1 MTHKLANVMI
11 QTLPLSPPEAT
22 PVGACFS
29 MATRGEAITYFSN
42 LQPFD
47 CHAAEDVNARHL
59 RMARFHVVSGVGQ
72 GELANAFGV
81 SRSTV
86 TRAVK
91 LFRDEG
97 ADGFFKQRRRRAR
110 TVVDA
115 PMAKRAQAMLAQGL
129 SGRAAARQLGV
140 SPSTFNENL
149 RAGVIVDGAKH
160 DAREGCEPTHRAVR
174 DTRDR
179 HAPMGRAA
187 RDVEGR
193 MLACAG
199 LMTQVEPE
207 FREPAHA
214 VERGGVLA
222 ALPML
227 LSEGLLGAANR
238 LLCLPKGYYGLSTI
252 VLFVALMTL
261 ARVRNPESLRY
272 QAPGEWGCVL
282 GLDRCPEVKTLR
294 RKIKLLAHAE
304 QTVRDWQAALARAWH
319 DADQDLYATLAVDGH
334 VKVYAGRKGKLAKHF
349 IARQK
354 LCLPASASYWIN
366 ALGGK
371 PLLCVHKPLD
381 PKMVKALEHDIVPQL
396 EALGVLPEHAPD
408 LTVPNSGA
416 PALTLVFDREGWSP
430 AVFRRLARRGLAV
443 ITWHKNFKGPPW
455 PESDFR
461 EVDTPLFGPA
471 HTHASRVVLAEK
483 PVELSNALTV
493 RQIRRRLDNGRQVA
507 LITTHPTM
515 TMEQVAGAMFSRWSQ
530 ENFFKYMRDEFNLD
544 ALPVHRLEPVDP
556 EATVVNPARRSVEK
570 LIRKA
575 RSRLAGVHHRIAQ
588 AHKNARHVALKR
600 HQAAAADLDR
610 EIDALKEQRK
620 DLPTHVRVAELPE
633 AEKLDALPVAERLFL
648 DIIRMIAYRAETRM
662 MPALIAAQGK
672 KPNAR
677 KLLRA
682 LLTSDADIVP
692 EPGAGIL
699 RVRFLGLANHA
710 CERSLAPLIDEL
722 NHTRTIYPGTNLTMV
737 YEMPGK
743 SPQHEVT

>member
-1 MTHKLANVMI
+1 M
-11 QTLPLSPPEAT
+11 
-22 PVGACFS
+22 
-29 MATRGEAITYFSN
+29 
-42 LQPFD
+42 
-47 CHAAEDVNARHL
+47 
-59 RMARFHVVSGVGQ
+59 
-72 GELANAFGV
+72 
-81 SRSTV
+81 
-86 TRAVK
+86 
-91 LFRDEG
+91 
-97 ADGFFKQRRRRAR
+97 
-110 TVVDA
+110 
-115 PMAKRAQAMLAQGL
+115 
-129 SGRAAARQLGV
+129 
-140 SPSTFNENL
+140 
-149 RAGVIVDGAKH
+149 
-160 DAREGCEPTHRAVR
+160 
-174 DTRDR
+174 
-179 HAPMGRAA
+179 
-187 RDVEGR
+187 
-193 MLACAG
+193 
-199 LMTQVEPE
+199 
-207 FREPAHA
+207 
-214 VERGGVLA
+214 
-222 ALPML
+222 
-227 LSEGLLGAANR
+227 
-238 LLCLPKGYYGLSTI
+238 
-252 VLFVALMTL
+252 
-261 ARVRNPESLRY
+261 RNPESLRY

-588 AHKNARHVALKR
+588 ERQARS
-600 HQAAAADLDR
+600 
-610 EIDALKEQRK
+610 
-620 DLPTHVRVAELPE
+620 
-633 AEKLDALPVAERLFL
+633 
-648 DIIRMIAYRAETRM
+648 
-662 MPALIAAQGK
+662 AQ
-672 KPNAR
+672 
-677 KLLRA
+677 
-682 LLTSDADIVP
+682 TSP
-692 EPGAGIL
+692 SRGRRP
-699 RVRFLGLANHA
+699 R
-710 CERSLAPLIDEL
+710 P
-722 NHTRTIYPGTNLTMV
+722 
-737 YEMPGK
+737 
-743 SPQHEVT
+743 

>member
-1 MTHKLANVMI
+1 MTHKLADVMI

-72 GELANAFGV
+72 GELANTFGV

-238 LLCLPKGYYGLSTI
+238 LLCLPQRL
-252 VLFVALMTL
+252 
-261 ARVRNPESLRY
+261 LR
-272 QAPGEWGCVL
+272 
-282 GLDRCPEVKTLR
+282 
-294 RKIKLLAHAE
+294 AE
-304 QTVRDWQAALARAWH
+304 HHRA
-319 DADQDLYATLAVDGH
+319 V
-334 VKVYAGRKGKLAKHF
+334 
-349 IARQK
+349 
-354 LCLPASASYWIN
+354 
-366 ALGGK
+366 
-371 PLLCVHKPLD
+371 
-381 PKMVKALEHDIVPQL
+381 
-396 EALGVLPEHAPD
+396 
-408 LTVPNSGA
+408 
-416 PALTLVFDREGWSP
+416 
-430 AVFRRLARRGLAV
+430 
-443 ITWHKNFKGPPW
+443 
-455 PESDFR
+455 
-461 EVDTPLFGPA
+461 
-471 HTHASRVVLAEK
+471 
-483 PVELSNALTV
+483 
-493 RQIRRRLDNGRQVA
+493 RRLDDPG
-507 LITTHPTM
+507 
-515 TMEQVAGAMFSRWSQ
+515 AGAQSR
-530 ENFFKYMRDEFNLD
+530 EP
-544 ALPVHRLEPVDP
+544 ALPGAGRMGMRARPGPVSGGQDPAPQDQAARPRRANGPGLAGGPGPCLARCAPGPVCDPRRGRPRQGVCGAQGQAGQALHRAP
-556 EATVVNPARRSVEK
+556 EAVPSGQRQLLDQR
-570 LIRKA
+570 
-575 RSRLAGVHHRIAQ
+575 AGR
-588 AHKNARHVALKR
+588 
-600 HQAAAADLDR
+600 QAAA
-610 EIDALKEQRK
+610 
-620 DLPTHVRVAELPE
+620 VC
-633 AEKLDALPVAERLFL
+633 
-648 DIIRMIAYRAETRM
+648 
-662 MPALIAAQGK
+662 AQT
-672 KPNAR
+672 P
-677 KLLRA
+677 
-682 LLTSDADIVP
+682 
-692 EPGAGIL
+692 
-699 RVRFLGLANHA
+699 
-710 CERSLAPLIDEL
+710 
-722 NHTRTIYPGTNLTMV
+722 
-737 YEMPGK
+737 
-743 SPQHEVT
+743 